1 MQEVEVAP
9 RDVFIH
15 YINVQKGQTI
25 LWWFSTKKKNISFGL
40 YQRKGPAVSARNVF
54 IAAPKTN
61 SNTEV
66 LAPLEGGHLSPISL
80 SQNNVPPTL
89 STTKSRTSLHSVAS
103 GVSRTSIDTNDT
115 DDNEE
120 TPGENNAEIGATLQD
135 STSVPSLQPTSPVF
149 NRGRKKSVSAQIIKD
164 PDLKEILPIEH
175 YNSAS
180 TTIKGSY
187 RVQEEGTYC
196 LCFDNS
202 FSRNTSKALTFFVAL
217 KDGKYYKYEN

>member
-15 YINVQKGQTI
+15 YVNVKKGKTI

-40 YQRKGPAVSARNVF
+40 YQSLKGPAVSTKNVF
-54 IAAPKTN
+54 IAAATTN
-61 SNTEV
+61 SVTE
-66 LAPLEGGHLSPISL
+66 ARTPLDGGK
-80 SQNNVPPTL
+80 QNNIPPTL
-89 STTKSRTSLHSVAS
+89 SAAKSRTSLHSVAS
-103 GVSRTSIDTNDT
+103 GISRTSIDTNDT

-120 TPGENNAEIGATLQD
+120 TLEENNAELGATFD
-135 STSVPSLQPTSPVF
+135 SNSTPTHSLQPTSPAF

-164 PDLKEILPIEH
+164 PDVKEILPIEH

-187 RVQEEGTYC
+187 QVQEEGTYC
-196 LCFDNS
+196 LCFGKI
-202 FSRNTSKALTFFVAL
+202 FFGLIIIVRLLYSK
-217 KDGKYYKYEN
+217 

>member
-15 YINVQKGQTI
+15 YINARKGKTI

-40 YQRKGPAVSARNVF
+40 YQRKGPAVSAKKAF
-54 IAAPKTN
+54 IAAAKKNLT
-61 SNTEV
+61 TEV
-66 LAPLEGGHLSPISL
+66 RTPQEGGHLSPSL
-80 SQNNVPPTL
+80 SA
-89 STTKSRTSLHSVAS
+89 TKSRTSLQSVAS
-103 GVSRTSIDTNDT
+103 GVSRTSIDTDTNDTNDT

-120 TPGENNAEIGATLQD
+120 ENNAELGAKD
-135 STSVPSLQPTSPVF
+135 SASTHSLQPTSPAF

-175 YNSAS
+175 YNSAY

-187 RVQEEGTYC
+187 QVQEDGTYC
-196 LCFDNS
+196 LCFGKIFS
-202 FSRNTSKALTFFVAL
+202 FMYVINLYILIFF
-217 KDGKYYKYEN
+217 

>member
-1 MQEVEVAP
+1 MQEIEVAP
-9 RDVFIH
+9 RDVFTH
-15 YINVQKGQTI
+15 YINVKKGQTI

-54 IAAPKTN
+54 IAASTTN
-61 SNTEV
+61 SATEV
-66 LAPLEGGHLSPISL
+66 LTPLESGHLSPVSARQI
-80 SQNNVPPTL
+80 NTPAL

-120 TPGENNAEIGATLQD
+120 ASGENNTESGATLND
-135 STSVPSLQPTSPVF
+135 STSAQSLQPTSPVF

-187 RVQEEGTYC
+187 LVQEEGTYC
-196 LCFDNS
+196 LCFGKIFYFKFIS
-202 FSRNTSKALTFFVAL
+202 FNCKILL
-217 KDGKYYKYEN
+217 LIY

>member
-1 MQEVEVAP
+1 MQEIEVAP
-9 RDVFIH
+9 RDVFTH
-15 YINVQKGQTI
+15 YINVKKGQTI

-54 IAAPKTN
+54 IAASTTNTTN
-61 SNTEV
+61 SATEV
-66 LAPLEGGHLSPISL
+66 LTPLESGHLSPSSIR
-80 SQNNVPPTL
+80 QNNTPAL
-89 STTKSRTSLHSVAS
+89 SATKSRTSLHSVAS

-115 DDNEE
+115 DDKDDNEE
-120 TPGENNAEIGATLQD
+120 TSGDNTELGSTLND
-135 STSVPSLQPTSPVF
+135 STSAQSLQPTSPVF

-187 RVQEEGTYC
+187 LVQEEGTYC
-196 LCFDNS
+196 LCF
-202 FSRNTSKALTFFVAL
+202 
-217 KDGKYYKYEN
+217 GKIFCFKILNFNCKILFIY